1 MGVMMRANG
10 DLPKVLGATLLCL
23 SIGLL
28 TDGKPRTLFFGM
40 GAVLLWV
47 SLFLLFAELS
57 WGLGSLR
64 HWRSALKPRDRS
76 HPDNRVL
83 RVMREVMNVRP
94 EPFSS
99 TPSEPADPV

>member
-1 MGVMMRANG
+1 MGAMMRANG

-28 TDGKPRTLFFGM
+28 TDGRPRTLFFGIAGM
-40 GAVLLWV
+40 LLWV

-64 HWRSALKPRDRS
+64 HWRFALKPRDRS

-94 EPFSS
+94 EPFSGA
-99 TPSEPADPV
+99 PSEPTDPV